1 MEISKDEVQ
10 HVAGLARL
18 GIDESEIKLFSAQ
31 LSHMLTYFDVLKD
44 MDAPAPP
51 ALGSESMHGPLREDR
66 CVPSLSRDRA
76 LMNAPEADAGHFQVP
91 KIMD

>member
-10 HVAGLARL
+10 HVASLARL
-18 GIDESEIKLFSAQ
+18 GIDESETDLLSTQ
-31 LSHMLTYFDVLKD
+31 LSHILTYFDALKD
-44 MDAPAPP
+44 LDTQAQPT
-51 ALGSESMHGPLREDR
+51 LSSESMHDPLREDR

-76 LMNAPEADAGHFQVP
+76 LMNAPEAEAGHFQVP